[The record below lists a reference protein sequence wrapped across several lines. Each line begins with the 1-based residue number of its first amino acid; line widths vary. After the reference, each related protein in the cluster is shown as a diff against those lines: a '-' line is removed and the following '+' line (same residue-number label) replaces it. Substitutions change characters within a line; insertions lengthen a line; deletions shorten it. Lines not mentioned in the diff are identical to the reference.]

1 MSETEDG
8 NIKDINTY
16 SLTEGLTASKYNKTI
31 EIIFKNMPVLK
42 EWHNAEILNYFN
54 NVSWDQS
61 IRKIHSEEIENLQ
74 NSDYLRRL
82 IFDEIISNFLISSEI
97 RKKIKK
103 IKKKEK
109 IFDPNICQK
118 YLKKFK
124 FILTND
130 QIKAMKEINNDLK
143 SKQRMFRLLQG
154 DVGSGKTII
163 ALIAALNVIKSG
175 FQVALMVPTEILALS
190 LIHI

>member
-124 FILTND
+124 L
-130 QIKAMKEINNDLK
+130 
-143 SKQRMFRLLQG
+143 
-154 DVGSGKTII
+154 
-163 ALIAALNVIKSG
+163 
-175 FQVALMVPTEILALS
+175 P
-190 LIHI
+190 